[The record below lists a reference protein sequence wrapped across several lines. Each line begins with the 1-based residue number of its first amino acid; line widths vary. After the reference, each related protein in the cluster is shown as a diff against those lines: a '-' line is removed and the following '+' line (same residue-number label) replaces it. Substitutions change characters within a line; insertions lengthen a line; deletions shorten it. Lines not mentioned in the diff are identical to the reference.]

1 MVVLTNVI
9 SQDKWINKN
18 VKCKLKKVYVFG
30 TGKVLDSQI
39 KKMRAESFVDI
50 RGFIDND
57 SRKWHH
63 KLYGKEVIAPHELKN
78 KDSDGVPI
86 IITM

>member
-1 MVVLTNVI
+1 
-9 SQDKWINKN
+9 
-18 VKCKLKKVYVFG
+18 
-30 TGKVLDSQI
+30 
-39 KKMRAESFVDI
+39 MRAESFVDI